1 MASDTQVPKKTSES
15 PDAPHLP
22 LYVGTSGWAYTI
34 WKPDFYTKE
43 VSSKNFLRYY
53 ATQLT
58 AVEVNYT
65 FRRQLSEKAAWEG
78 IAVLPLRRSA
88 GGECG

>member
-1 MASDTQVPKKTSES
+1 MSPVSKKKNDAPAAANPISAATPS
-15 PDAPHLP
+15 PDPPHLP

-34 WKPDFYTKE
+34 WKPDFYPKE

-58 AVEVNYT
+58 AVEEIGRAHV
-65 FRRQLSEKAAWEG
+65 
-78 IAVLPLRRSA
+78 
-88 GGECG
+88 